1 MKLTRT
7 FTKGIMNKDLDE
19 RLIPPGQYRDGQN
32 IGVSTSE
39 DSNVGS
45 IENILGNTQVG
56 GDLSY
61 LSSSAKTIGAIAN
74 PSKEEFYWFVTDTNF
89 DYVIRY
95 NEPSNSSAI
104 ILKDTKGRVL
114 NFDSEHIITG
124 INIIGDLLFWTDNLN
139 PPRRV
144 NILRYYELDDFTED
158 DISVIVKPPLY
169 APTILLQDTDALNVT
184 VPTLLSNV
192 VNNISD
198 KYIRFA
204 YRWRYENNEFSAL
217 SPFSSTAFRPTDF
230 SMNYAE
236 GVFTSMINGFNQVE
250 VSLTTGDSQ
259 VKDIQLLYFDE
270 FTGSVYIVETFDKE
284 KNNWADNTTEN
295 VLFNNNKIY
304 AILSSDEVTRLFDNV
319 PRKAKAQEIIGSRL
333 IYGNYVQGYDLK
345 DEWGEDLAIN
355 FTLELESKNSATV
368 GTPSFHS
375 DRDYEVGIVY
385 LDDYGRMSTV
395 LTPNVSNP
403 NSNSDSNTLYI
414 PPDNSATINDL
425 RVKINHKPPE
435 FASKFRIY
443 VKQGKADNYA
453 TIFPVIF
460 YRDGTDFYFFIQRS
474 EVNKVDVGS
483 FIYMK
488 NINGIATNSSQ
499 QYRVLEVEV
508 KEENFLGGNEFPGLY
523 FKISDNNGNISIDQ
537 YEGEWLGTGTTGFWT
552 SGKKENII
560 SYIGTD
566 QVFPG
571 TNGSRSAGFAQI
583 DFPHYYGSS
592 TTNTRV
598 KLRQGNKPPEK
609 TPYDT
614 NAERDARIRITITL
628 NGTFKVEN
636 FNNGVYEL
644 WYENLLISDYYT
656 TPYYINNPPLASGGT
671 PPNPAYNLD
680 MYISFP
686 DGSGYNLFDYWTINV
701 HSSFGPNNFQV
712 PTTQTGASS
721 GNIADGANRNSPEL
735 SCAIAPASGG
745 EGTTGINSFQNKQ
758 GDLNQTPNGTTRYPS
773 TDKAIKA
780 GAIIEVKVEE
790 DTLKEGVIDTFSIN
804 DNFYFASADYD
815 NLEEWFYEDNI
826 WQSFTHLNSDDKSIN
841 HRGSRIFFR
850 RVYVTNS
857 GGSDFNVNNATT
869 SQYSYIQ
876 SKSSGPGGEPFNN
889 GQGQWDTYAKALS
902 YDGAL
907 VMFIRSSQVM
917 DQANTGSNTAGVA
930 GLKIKDL
937 KVTFKIAQS
946 ENGTPIFETKPTAV
960 DTGIFYETPFTFN
973 IDKVNK
979 VHQGNF
985 QNQTDMEPAIIS
997 LNQNV
1002 LANPTLEQQQNS
1014 AFNCFT
1020 FGNGVEATRI
1030 KGQWNEAYLIN
1041 SPRAST
1047 DIEEYGEEHLESS
1060 LTYSGVFVENTNV
1073 NNLNEFN
1080 LSLANFKDVNKEY
1093 GPIQKLH
1100 SRDTDVVLFQEDKVS
1115 KVLYGKNLLSDS
1127 VGGGSVASIPQV
1139 LGTQITYT
1147 GEYGISENP
1156 ESFASWGNNMYFT
1169 DSKRGAVLQLGI
1181 NGIFEISQIGMSD
1194 YFKDLFRDNL
1204 TTQKLGAI
1212 DPFKEQYVLS
1222 SNTIPAPAC
1231 DFSFIPN
1238 FTPQIGKSGL
1248 TSTLEIMST
1257 QSWTLSLT
1265 DTGDGTNWVIMNGNT
1280 PSYGNSR
1287 NEIVTFKFLP
1297 NASTSN
1303 RAVTLN
1309 ITKCDGN
1316 TITQVFTQSGQ
1327 QILTTGILAAGDTS
1341 VVGKGDSTTTTQ
1353 TGSVTFDYSS
1363 NTGSSF
1369 QAIDQKMTETNP
1381 VFFSAENTGI
1391 EGFGL
1396 NPATGDDVTL
1406 KASRAGATNR
1416 ASFDP
1421 SLGTKMYYLL
1431 SNTVYLQNQIDEVI
1445 ADPNTVEMTP
1455 VLSGDDWT
1463 GTLPTLNRTGFDHL
1477 YMVVDYRGKINSGS
1491 TAQFA
1496 VPEATN
1502 NVAGVAK
1509 GKLDFGNKQGR
1520 ISLAY
1525 TPVSGT
1531 GATGNIFRLK
1541 QNGTIIAESG
1551 KTATTTSGTLD
1562 FVKTNDDII
1571 YDIEIEHFGE
1581 GATPSANTIASITVP
1596 DPTLTSFVYEN
1607 SDSVLDPTAGNYVCR
1622 AGAIVPSTKY
1632 HNGAGAIPIEGD
1644 VIYEN
1649 PFGTSRLGDNAYHR
1663 YGTIA
1668 APLNYYLFVSGDGV
1682 VEETSVCTTCS
1693 ETAVPVITI
1702 PSAININQG
1711 ESLNINLQTTNNPTF
1726 YNVVGTCNNIQVTA
1740 GSEGA
1745 TISWTDC
1752 QSVSKNTFIA
1762 ANNTITIQTT
1772 GSYTTTSGTTT
1783 SVNSGVFLGD
1793 LLPQGVTFDQN
1804 KGIITGSAR
1813 STGTFTIEVN
1823 AENCFGRSSNVTIT
1837 LSVLEDG
1844 QRTFLMDG
1852 DQFGTTSS
1860 GACSITSG
1868 HLNPTLFY
1876 HSGQTVYPQV
1886 NDTVTIPILG
1896 KGGTS
1901 NTEVFRGG
1909 YVWYKAPWDTAGVG
1923 NGTAL
1928 LIDDR
1933 GVIVEI
1939 VTCP

>member
-19 RLIPPGQYRDGQN
+19 RLIPPGVYRDGQN

-45 IENILGNTQVG
+45 IENMLGNTQVG

-61 LSSSAKTIGAIAN
+61 LSASAKTIGAIAN
-74 PSKEEFYWFVTDTNF
+74 PSSEEFYWFVTDTNF
-89 DYVIRY
+89 DYIIRY
-95 NEPSNSSAI
+95 NEPSNSAAV

-114 NFDSEHIITG
+114 KFDSEHVITG

-158 DISVIVKPPLY
+158 DISVIVKPPLD
-169 APTILLQDTDALNVT
+169 PPSILLQDTDELNVT
-184 VPTLLSNV
+184 VPSLLDNV

-204 YRWRYENNEFSAL
+204 FRWRYENNEFSAL

-236 GVFTSMINGFNQVE
+236 GVFTSMTNGFNQVQ
-250 VSLTTGDSQ
+250 VALTTGDSQ

-295 VLFNNNKIY
+295 VLFNNNKIF
-304 AILSSDEVTRLFDNV
+304 AILSNDEVTRLFDNV
-319 PRKAKAQEIIGSRL
+319 PRKAKSQEIIGSRL

-345 DEWGEDLAIN
+345 NQWGENLAID
-355 FTLELESKNSATV
+355 FTLSLESKETSQV

-403 NSNSDSNTLYI
+403 QGDSDSNTLYI
-414 PPDNSATINDL
+414 PPANSDTINDL
-425 RVKINHKPPE
+425 RVSINHSPPE
-435 FASKFRIY
+435 FASKYRIY
-443 VKQGKADNYA
+443 IKQGKSDNYA

-460 YRDGTDFYFFIQRS
+460 YRDGTDFYFFIQRP

-499 QYRVLEVEV
+499 QFRVLEVEV
-508 KEENFLGGNEFPGLY
+508 KEEDFLGGSEFPGLY
-523 FKISDNNGNISIDQ
+523 FKISDNRGALSIDQ
-537 YEGEWLGTGTTGFWT
+537 YEGEWDGSGTTGDYGD
-552 SGKKENII
+552 GKKSNVF
-560 SYIGTD
+560 SYIQTDRVYPGTD
-566 QVFPG
+566 G
-571 TNGSRSAGFAQI
+571 TPNVGVAQI
-583 DFPHYYGSS
+583 DFPHYYGASL
-592 TTNTRV
+592 TNNRV
-598 KLRQGNKPPEK
+598 KLHTGPTSALTGKP
-609 TPYDT
+609 TPHDT
-614 NAERDARIRITITL
+614 SAERDARIKITITL

-636 FNNGVYEL
+636 FSNGIYEL
-644 WYENLLISDYYT
+644 WYDNLLISDYYS
-656 TPYYINNPPLASGGT
+656 TPYHIDNPPLISGAT
-671 PPNPAYNLD
+671 PPTPAYNLN
-680 MYISFP
+680 MYIIFP
-686 DGSGYNLFDYWTINV
+686 DGPGYTLFDYWTFNV
-701 HSSFGPNNFQV
+701 HSSFGVNNFQV
-712 PTTQTGASS
+712 TTAQTGVSS
-721 GNIADGANRNSPEL
+721 GNLSDGSNIQFPQL
-735 SCAIAPASGG
+735 SCAIAPASAGA
-745 EGTTGINSFQNKQ
+745 GTTGVDAFQNQ
-758 GDLNQTPNGTTRYPS
+758 PGDLNKYPNGNIKYPS

-790 DTLKEGVIDTFSIN
+790 DTLKQGVIYTSSIN

-815 NLEEWFYEDNI
+815 NIEEWFYEDNI
-826 WQSFTHLNSDDKSIN
+826 WQSFTHLNSDDKTIN

-850 RVYVTNS
+850 RVYADVKYFEQLGDSTVLTDQS
-857 GGSDFNVNNATT
+857 IF
-869 SQYSYIQ
+869 IQ
-876 SKSSGPGGEPFNN
+876 SKSSGNPTGNN
-889 GQGQWDTYAKALS
+889 QGNYPTYAKRNS
-902 YDGAL
+902 YDGSL
-907 VMFIRSSQVM
+907 VMFIRSSEVI
-917 DQANTGSNTAGVA
+917 DQTGEGTNTTVVA

-937 KVTFKIAQS
+937 SVRFRVAQS

-960 DTGIFYETPFTFN
+960 DTGIFYETPYTFN

-979 VHQGNF
+979 LHESNL
-985 QNQTDMEPAIIS
+985 QNQTNTVPAIVS
-997 LNQNV
+997 LNPNIKD
-1002 LANPTLEQQQNS
+1002 NPTLQEQQNA

-1047 DIEEYGEEHLESS
+1047 DIEEYGEEHLEAS
-1060 LTYSGVFVENTNV
+1060 LTYSGVYVENTNV

-1115 KVLYGKNLLSDS
+1115 KVLYGKNLLSDA

-1139 LGTQITYT
+1139 LGTQITYS

-1156 ESFASWGNNMYFT
+1156 ESFATWGNNMYFA
-1169 DSKRGAVLQLGI
+1169 DAKRGAILQLGL
-1181 NGIFEISQIGMSD
+1181 NGIFEISQLGMSD
-1194 YFKDLFRDNL
+1194 YFKDLFRANL

-1222 SNTIPAPAC
+1222 SNTTPAPPC
-1231 DFSFIPN
+1231 DFSFTPR
-1238 FTPQIGKSGL
+1238 FTPQIGKSGV
-1248 TSTLEIMST
+1248 TSTLEIVSS
-1257 QSWTLSLT
+1257 QSWTLSLV
-1265 DTGDGTNWVIMNGNT
+1265 DTGDGTNWVTMNGIT

-1287 NEIVTFKFLP
+1287 SEIVTFKFLA
-1297 NASTSN
+1297 NTSTSN

-1309 ITKCDGN
+1309 IAGCDGVV
-1316 TITQVFTQSGQ
+1316 TSQIFTQSGQ
-1327 QILTTGILAAGDTS
+1327 QVLTTGVLAAGDTG
-1341 VVGKGDSTTTTQ
+1341 GKVTKGSSTGLQ
-1353 TGSVTFDYSS
+1353 TGSVTYDFSS

-1369 QAIDQKMTETNP
+1369 QAIDQRMVENSE
-1381 VFFSAENTGI
+1381 VFFSANETGI
-1391 EGFGL
+1391 EGFGI
-1396 NPATGDDVTL
+1396 NPTTGDDVTL
-1406 KASRAGATNR
+1406 KASQVGATNR
-1416 ASFDP
+1416 ASFAP

-1431 SNTVYLQNQIDEVI
+1431 TNTVYLQNQINEVI
-1445 ADPNTVEMTP
+1445 ADSATVEMTP
-1455 VLSGDDWT
+1455 VLSGDEWT
-1463 GTLPTLNRTGFDHL
+1463 GTLPSLNRTGFDHL
-1477 YMVVDYRGKINSGS
+1477 YMVIDYRGKVSSGS

-1509 GKLDFGNKQGR
+1509 GRLDFGNKEGR

-1525 TPVSGT
+1525 TPVSGA

-1541 QNGTIIAESG
+1541 QNGVTVA
-1551 KTATTTSGTLD
+1551 TSGDAATKIPGTID
-1562 FVKTNDDII
+1562 FVRSNKEII
-1571 YDIEIEHFGE
+1571 YDIEVEHFGE
-1581 GATPSANTIASITVP
+1581 GAAPATNTIASITVP
-1596 DPTLTSFVYEN
+1596 EPTLTQFVYEN
-1607 SDSVLDPTAGNYVCR
+1607 SESVLDTTRPNYVCR
-1622 AGAIVPSTKY
+1622 ADAMPTTTKY
-1632 HNGAGAIPIEGD
+1632 HNGASALPEEGD
-1644 VIYEN
+1644 ILYEN

-1663 YGTIA
+1663 YGNIA
-1668 APLNYYLFVSGDGV
+1668 SPLNYYLFVSGDGV
-1682 VEETSVCTTCS
+1682 VNETSVCTTCT
-1693 ETAVPVITI
+1693 ETTVPVITI
-1702 PSAININQG
+1702 PSAINVIQG
-1711 ESLNINLQTTNNPTF
+1711 QAVDINLQTTKNPTY
-1726 YNVVGTCNNIQVTA
+1726 YNVIGTCNNIQVTA
-1740 GSEGA
+1740 GAAGA

-1752 QSVSKNTFIA
+1752 QNIANNTSIA
-1762 ANNTITIQTT
+1762 ANNTITIQTA

-1783 SVNSGVFLGD
+1783 SVNGGVFYSD
-1793 LLPQGVTFDQN
+1793 QLPQGLTFNQA
-1804 KGIITGSAR
+1804 TGKFSGTAR
-1813 STGTFTIEVN
+1813 NTGTFTIEVN
-1823 AENCFGRSSNVTIT
+1823 AENCFGTSSNVTIT
-1837 LSVLEDG
+1837 ISVLEQG
-1844 QRTFLMDG
+1844 QRTFTMDG
-1852 DQFGTTSS
+1852 DQFGTTSTD
-1860 GACSITSG
+1860 ACAINSG

-1876 HSGQTVYPQV
+1876 HSGSTTYPKV
-1886 NDTVTIPILG
+1886 NDVVTVPVLG

-1901 NTEVFRGG
+1901 ETQIFRGG
-1909 YVWYKAPWDTAGVG
+1909 YVWYKAPWDTAGAG

-1939 VTCP
+1939 VTC